1 MEAQMGEYDDLAK
14 RVAALEQELA
24 EAKKALEAV
33 KPTEPFRPRMTM
45 PPIDWTEGM
54 RMPADAAQK
63 MAAIV
68 PDVKGKGFNPHA
80 WAQTRVGDRGG
91 FGPPPGGN
99 WDKGPT
105 KVRPEEKLKIPEPPR
120 SYWSNPNK

>member
-1 MEAQMGEYDDLAK
+1 MSAEYDDLAK
-14 RVAALEQELA
+14 RVAALEGELA

-33 KPTEPFRPRMTM
+33 KPPEPYRPRMTM
-45 PPIDWTEGM
+45 PKIDYTEGM
-54 RMPADAAQK
+54 SMSGSAMKPMVDL
-63 MAAIV
+63 V
-68 PDVKGKGFNPHA
+68 NPQGLKFDPSA
-80 WAQTRVGDRGG
+80 WARNRLSEPGG

>member
-1 MEAQMGEYDDLAK
+1 MSAEYDDLAK
-14 RVAALEQELA
+14 RVAALEGELA

-33 KPTEPFRPRMTM
+33 KPKEPFKHKMTM
-45 PPIDWTEGM
+45 PRIDYTEGM
-54 RMPADAAQK
+54 SMPASAIKPMADLIRDPKDQK
-63 MAAIV
+63 YS
-68 PDVKGKGFNPHA
+68 PHA
-80 WAQTRVGDRGG
+80 WAQTRLGDRGG

-120 SYWSNPNK
+120 SYWSK